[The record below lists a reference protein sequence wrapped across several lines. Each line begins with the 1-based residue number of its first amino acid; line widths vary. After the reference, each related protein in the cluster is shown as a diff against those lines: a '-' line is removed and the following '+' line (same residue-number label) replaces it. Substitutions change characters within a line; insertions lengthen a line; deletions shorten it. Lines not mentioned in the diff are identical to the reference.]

1 MRRKP
6 GTLLPIE
13 VAIIDAALQ
22 LQRRGEERFHG
33 FGIAR
38 VIAEGGDS
46 DGLTSHGTL
55 YKALG
60 RLEAAG
66 LLSSTWEDAAEAAAE
81 GRPRRRLYA
90 IDGAAASVALAQHR
104 QSSSP
109 AVPASRRAA
118 WGTL

>member
-6 GTLLPIE
+6 GTLLPLE
-13 VAIIDAALQ
+13 AAILNAALQ
-22 LQRRGEERFHG
+22 LRRGGEDTFHG

-38 VIAEGGDS
+38 LIAQGDETG
-46 DGLTSHGTL
+46 GLTSHGTL

-66 LLSSTWEDAAEAAAE
+66 FLTSTWEDADDAAAE
-81 GRPRRRLYA
+81 GRPRRRLYRV
-90 IDGAAASVALAQHR
+90 DGSAASVALAEHR
-104 QSSSP
+104 QSSSRAP
-109 AVPASRRAA
+109 HAQGRAA